1 MKIRATF
8 VMALRA
14 LRRNKMRTVLTM
26 LGIIIGVAAVIA
38 MVAIGNGATRQVE
51 DQIAS
56 LGQNVVMVFAGSV
69 NQAGVRAGSGNA
81 GTLRIADAEA
91 IAREIPDAVAV
102 SPEVR
107 TSAQIA
113 AGNQNWF
120 TGIQGESPDY
130 FAIRNWPFEEGTS
143 FTDQDVRS
151 SNKVAVIG
159 ATIVRQLF
167 ENEEPLGKVIRV
179 KGVPFTIVGVLHSKG
194 FSIMGSD
201 QDDVVIMPYTSCMKR
216 LMGVTNIRTI
226 SIEAASPDKIDLV
239 QDMVGDLLRQKHKI
253 TEDGDD
259 DFMIHNQAEFTEKA
273 TAASRIMTILV
284 VCIASVSLVVGGIGI
299 MNIMLVSVTERTR
312 EIGIRMAVGAHGRD
326 ILLQFLI
333 EAVSLSS
340 MGGVIGIV
348 LGIGASKLLT
358 IFPPYWPTL
367 VSPLSVALSFMFS
380 ACVGIFFGFYPAK
393 KAAALD
399 PIEALRRE

>member
-1 MKIRATF
+1 MKLRATF
-8 VMALRA
+8 LMALRA

-38 MVAIGNGATRQVE
+38 MVAIGNGATTQVE

-56 LGQNVVMVFAGSV
+56 LGQNVVLVFAGSV
-69 NQAGVRAGSGNA
+69 TSGGVRAGWGNA
-81 GTLRIADAEA
+81 GTLKIPDADA
-91 IAREIPDAVAV
+91 IRREIPDAVAV

-107 TSAQIA
+107 ATNQIS

-120 TGIQGESPDY
+120 TNIQGESPDY
-130 FAIRNWPFEEGTS
+130 FTIRNWQFIEGTS

-159 ATIVRQLF
+159 GTIVRQLF
-167 ENEEPLGKVIRV
+167 DNDDPLGQILRV
-179 KGVPFTIVGVLHSKG
+179 KGVPFTIVGVLETKG
-194 FSIMGSD
+194 LSVMGQD

-216 LMGVTNIRTI
+216 IMGVTNLRTI
-226 SIEAASPDKIDLV
+226 NVEASSPDKIQAV
-239 QDMVGDLLRQKHKI
+239 QDEIADLLRQKHKI
-253 TEDGDD
+253 VEDHDD
-259 DFMIHNQAEFTEKA
+259 DFTIHNQQEFTAAA
-273 TAASRIMTILV
+273 TATSRILTILV
-284 VCIASVSLVVGGIGI
+284 VSIASVSLLVGGIGI

-333 EAVSLSS
+333 EATSLSS
-340 MGGVIGIV
+340 MGGIIGII
-348 LGIGASKLLT
+348 LGIGASRLLS
-358 IFPPYWPTL
+358 IFARWPTL
-367 VSPLSVALSFMFS
+367 VSPLSVVLSFLFS
-380 ACVGIFFGFYPAK
+380 AAVGIFFGFYPAK

-399 PIEALRRE
+399 PIEALRYE